1 LLLYY
6 GFLYISVAMFG
17 VQFFGASATKRK
29 AAAALPPPLCSRS
42 SVQYPFITGGTMI
55 VSAVIALLCG
65 QRPTKKEILSII
77 LSLAGMLML
86 VFIP

>member
-1 LLLYY
+1 LYFRCNVWRSVFWGERYQKESGSGVAPTFMFTLL
-6 GFLYISVAMFG
+6 
-17 VQFFGASATKRK
+17 GAI
-29 AAAALPPPLCSRS
+29 PL
-42 SVQYPFITGGTMI
+42 FITGGTMI